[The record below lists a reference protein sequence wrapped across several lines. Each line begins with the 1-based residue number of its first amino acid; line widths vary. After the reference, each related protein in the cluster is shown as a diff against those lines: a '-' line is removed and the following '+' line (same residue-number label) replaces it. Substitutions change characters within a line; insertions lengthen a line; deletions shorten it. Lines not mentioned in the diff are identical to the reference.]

1 MMYRLEIETN
11 DLFIEKNW
19 KYKKPNNPQLS
30 HI

>member
-1 MMYRLEIETN
+1 MFRLEMETN
-11 DLFIEKNW
+11 DLLIEKNW